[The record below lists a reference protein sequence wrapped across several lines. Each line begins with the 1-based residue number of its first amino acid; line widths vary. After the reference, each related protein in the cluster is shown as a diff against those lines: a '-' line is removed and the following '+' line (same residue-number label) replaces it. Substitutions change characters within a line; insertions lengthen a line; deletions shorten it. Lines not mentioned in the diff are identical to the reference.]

1 MKKRPLA
8 ITLIALIYLLEP
20 IGNALI
26 AALAN
31 DLPLFGSQG
40 IFAHLIWSDWLIL
53 AMFPVVAAGVYAVR
67 PWGWYLFIGFAIVL
81 IGYNLTV
88 FFFLNPNYDPTLVIG
103 FILVITLVCSV
114 FFRRHVYSPYFN
126 PRLRWW
132 EVAARYKVDLE
143 ATLLLDNGA
152 EIHCHVLDI
161 SRTGC
166 FVGHHGAI
174 GTGENLWLKIHCAG
188 TQIHGIGKVV
198 RHAPGQ
204 GYGILFQAMTRETRI
219 KLARLIHTLESL
231 GGRDRQGAVV
241 VAAQIPASVF
251 GDLKDGLLN
260 SLAFRLRSAF

>member
-20 IGNALI
+20 IGNAAV

-31 DLPLFGSQG
+31 NLPLFGSQG
-40 IFAHLIWSDWLIL
+40 VFAHLIWSDWLIL

-67 PWGWYLFIGFAIVL
+67 PWGWYLFIGFSVVL
-81 IGYNLTV
+81 IGYNLLV
-88 FFFLNPNYDPTLVIG
+88 FFFLNPNYDLALVIG
-103 FILVITLVCSV
+103 FILVVTLICAV

-132 EVAARYKVDLE
+132 EVATRYKVSLD
-143 ATLLLDNGA
+143 ATLLLENGG
-152 EIHCHVLDI
+152 EIHGHVLDI

-166 FVGHHGAI
+166 FVDCPGPI
-174 GTGENLWLKIHCAG
+174 GTGEALWLKIHCAG
-188 TQIHGIGKVV
+188 TQIHGLGKVV
-198 RHAPGQ
+198 REAPNQ

-231 GGRDRQGAVV
+231 GGRDREGAVV
-241 VAAQIPASVF
+241 VAGQIPAKAF
-251 GDLKDGLLN
+251 ADLGHGLLGG
-260 SLAFRLRSAF
+260 LALRFKSAI